1 MEQSLYAADQEA
13 EQLLSCFLDMGELLL
28 TSGAEV
34 VRVEDTLTRLCHA
47 YGFTRADVFTITSS
61 IVLTVHCADGRI
73 LTQTRR
79 IKLHATDLDRIAQV
93 NALSRKLC
101 AQPLSVTALQQSLGD
116 IRQRR
121 QYPAWVQFLAY
132 GIISAAFSLFF
143 GGTFLDA
150 AGACFSGI
158 VLFLTQALIKPLRVN
173 SILQDLIISAVTAL
187 AAVLLARLG
196 IGDNPASMT
205 IGNIML
211 LIPGVAFTTALR
223 DIINGDTISGLLGI
237 SEAVLKALAVAIG
250 FAGVLV
256 RIGGAL

>member
-1 MEQSLYAADQEA
+1 MEQPLYGADRET

-79 IKLHATDLDRIAQV
+79 IKLRSTDLDRIAQT

-101 AQPLSVTALQQSLGD
+101 AKPLSVNEVLQSLED
-116 IRQRR
+116 IRQRP
-121 QYPAWVQFLAY
+121 QYPAWAQFLAY

-143 GGTFLDA
+143 GGTYLDA
-150 AGACFSGI
+150 AGACLSGI
-158 VLFLTQALIKPLRVN
+158 FLFLMQMLIKPLRIN

-187 AAVLLARLG
+187 AAVLLTKLG
-196 IGDNPASMT
+196 IGHNPASMT

-237 SEAVLKALAVAIG
+237 SEAVIKALAVAIG

-256 RIGGAL
+256 QIGGAL